1 VSATPTRAS
10 STLASLR
17 LVLPSLLLS
26 GLLLGVANDAH
37 AKSPL
42 SVDVQPM
49 LGTGTPAVDGW
60 MSAHV
65 RIDNRGNET
74 VRGTLSVDAEL
85 SWARMG
91 GGPRNTTQVPFSVA
105 ARSQV
110 SVEVPVHGFPGT
122 SPGLHAIARTSEGEV
137 LAEAKSAELRTTDPL
152 VFDLTS
158 PSHIAAALRN
168 IAVPLSHTRWGG
180 IASPVLSVSSP
191 RNEPR
196 TGEPVVPRTASGYA
210 SVTLVLGTPSELAR
224 MSEEARAALSDWL
237 LAGGALALALE
248 RPEDLRLPYLAAW
261 AGGTVYQEKA
271 PAELGE
277 EAAFAVPVDPGM
289 PSGPGTGG
297 GGTTDLRLSPSSAAR
312 DELRGYR
319 GGNLRPTPWGAAASY
334 GLGELHLLAFRPNVE
349 PFVSDPWTHHKVAD
363 LTRHAW
369 DRAASIALPHAES
382 TLDEARLR
390 LVRRELDP
398 NQGSRWTIVVSALLL
413 LAYAGVAGPLNFY
426 LARRSGTPLRA
437 LSRLPLWSALAL
449 ALVVLLGA
457 LGRGVSGRARRL
469 SLIEAS
475 AGMSRAAVT
484 RFRGLYASSAQERVV
499 QASARG
505 NVLDVAGDAAETGRR
520 LVVDRDGARLTSL
533 RGRPW
538 EVVVVQEDGFMG
550 IGGGVS
556 LLRSDGGQ
564 LSIKNRLGRD
574 LIGAVLMPANPGSA
588 RFFAR
593 IKDGEAVIES
603 SGKPVTIWRGVG
615 FGRSSLSLGPI
626 STTLDQSVKGLSSAW
641 EAIEAATT
649 RNIDFWPLDVPVLIG
664 QLDGGEGKLS
674 DSGFPLEAD
683 RTLLRVVG
691 EGGVP

>member
-1 VSATPTRAS
+1 VPTRARS
-10 STLASLR
+10 APRS
-17 LVLPSLLLS
+17 PHLLLS
-26 GLLLGVANDAH
+26 RLLLACLLPLCLVSVAH

-42 SVDVQPM
+42 SVDVQPT

-60 MSAHV
+60 LSAYV
-65 RIDNRGNET
+65 RIDNRGSET

-110 SVEVPVHGFPGT
+110 SIEVPVHGFPGT
-122 SPGLHAIARTSEGEV
+122 SPGLHAIARTSDGEV
-137 LAEAKSAELRTTDPL
+137 LAEAKSAELRTPDPL
-152 VFDLTS
+152 IFDLTA

-168 IAVPLSHTRWGG
+168 IAVPLSNTRWGG
-180 IASPVLSVSSP
+180 MASPVLSVSSP
-191 RNEPR
+191 RSEPR

-210 SVTLVLGTPSELAR
+210 SVTLVLATPSELGR

-248 RPEDLRLPYLAAW
+248 RPEDLRLPYVSAW
-261 AGGTVYQEKA
+261 AGGAVYEEKA
-271 PAELGE
+271 AAQLGE
-277 EAAFAVPVDPGM
+277 ETVFAIPVDPGV
-289 PSGPGTGG
+289 PAGPGMG
-297 GGTTDLRLSPSSAAR
+297 GGTSDLRLSPSGDAR
-312 DELRGYR
+312 DKLHGYR

-334 GLGELHLLAFRPNVE
+334 GLGELHLLAFRPNSE

-363 LTRHAW
+363 LARHAW

-382 TLDEARLR
+382 TLDEGRLR

-413 LAYAGVAGPLNFY
+413 LTYAGLAGPLNFY
-426 LARRSGTPLRA
+426 LARRRGTPLRA

-449 ALVVLLGA
+449 TLVVLLGA

-469 SLIEAS
+469 SLIEAG

-505 NVLDVAGDAAETGRR
+505 NVLDVAGDAEETGRR
-520 LVVDRDGARLTSL
+520 LVVDRDGARLTNL

-550 IGGGVS
+550 LGGGVS
-556 LLRSDGGQ
+556 LLRTADGH
-564 LSIKNRLGRD
+564 LTIRNRLGRD
-574 LIGAVLMPANPGSA
+574 LLGAVLMPGNTSSA

-593 IKDGEAVIES
+593 IKDGEAVTES
-603 SGKPVTIWRGVG
+603 SGKPVTIARSVG
-615 FGRSSLSLGPI
+615 FGRSSLNLGPI
-626 STTLDQSVKGLSSAW
+626 SDTLDHSVKGLTSAW
-641 EAIEAATT
+641 EAIEGATT

-664 QLDGGEGKLS
+664 QLDGGEGKVT

-691 EGGVP
+691 EGGLP